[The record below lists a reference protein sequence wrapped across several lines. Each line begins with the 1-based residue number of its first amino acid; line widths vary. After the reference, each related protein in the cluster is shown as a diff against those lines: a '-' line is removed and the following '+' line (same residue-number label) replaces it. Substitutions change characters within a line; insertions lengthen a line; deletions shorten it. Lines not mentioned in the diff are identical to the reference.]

1 MEYTF
6 PVKNSQMQRYEL
18 HSCKKGLLLFL
29 ILSFKI
35 LLFSSKS
42 GLMNLIIDT
51 GNTRTKLALFQ
62 GREMLAFS
70 NFEGVDDKHII
81 QFCESNPVIKN
92 AILSSV
98 RQYPSEID
106 TYLTQ
111 RYYTVLFNQ
120 NTAVPIINKYCTP
133 ETLGKDRL
141 AGVVGA
147 QKIIPASDIL
157 VIDAGTAITYDFIT
171 ASGEYLGGS
180 ISPGIAMRYKA
191 LHTYTDRLPLLN
203 YYDDTQL
210 IGDDT
215 STSIY
220 SGVLNGA
227 LSEMEG
233 IIQQYRNIYPGL
245 KIIITGGDHNYF
257 DKRLKIKTFAAPN
270 LVLEGLN
277 LILDFNI
284 ETH

>member
-1 MEYTF
+1 
-6 PVKNSQMQRYEL
+6 
-18 HSCKKGLLLFL
+18 
-29 ILSFKI
+29 
-35 LLFSSKS
+35 
-42 GLMNLIIDT
+42 MNLVIDT

-62 GREMLAFS
+62 GREMVAFS
-70 NFEGVDDKHII
+70 SFEGINEKLII
-81 QFCESNPVIKN
+81 QFCESNLLIKN

-98 RQYPSEID
+98 KEYSPEID
-106 TYLTQ
+106 MYLK
-111 RYYTVLFNQ
+111 RHYHTVLFGQ
-120 NTAVPIINKYCTP
+120 NTSVPIKNKYSTP

-141 AGVVGA
+141 AGVIGA
-147 QKIIPASDIL
+147 QQLIPAGDIL

-191 LHTYTDRLPLLN
+191 LHTYTDRLPLLDF
-203 YYDDTQL
+203 YDDAKL

-215 STSIY
+215 AGSIY
-220 SGVLNGA
+220 SGVLNGTIA
-227 LSEMEG
+227 EMEG
-233 IIQQYRNIYPGL
+233 IVQQYRNLYPGI
-245 KIIITGGDHNYF
+245 KIIITGGDYNYF

>member
-1 MEYTF
+1 
-6 PVKNSQMQRYEL
+6 
-18 HSCKKGLLLFL
+18 
-29 ILSFKI
+29 
-35 LLFSSKS
+35 
-42 GLMNLIIDT
+42 MNLIIDT

-62 GREMLAFS
+62 GSEMLAFS
-70 NFEGVDDKHII
+70 SFEGVDDKYII
-81 QFCESNPVIKN
+81 QFCESNLFIKN

-98 RQYPSEID
+98 RKYPSEID
-106 TYLTQ
+106 AFLNQ
-111 RYYTVLFNQ
+111 RYKTVLFN
-120 NTAVPIINKYCTP
+120 NDTAVPIINKYGTP

-147 QKIIPASDIL
+147 QKIMPASDIL
-157 VIDAGTAITYDFIT
+157 VIDAGTAITFDFVT

-191 LHTYTDRLPLLN
+191 LHTYTDRLPLLDF
-203 YYDDTQL
+203 YDNAQL
-210 IGDDT
+210 IGTDT

-220 SGVLNGA
+220 SGVLNGTTA
-227 LSEMEG
+227 EMEG
-233 IIQQYRNIYPGL
+233 IIQQYRSLYPGI

-284 ETH
+284 ETN

>member
-1 MEYTF
+1 
-6 PVKNSQMQRYEL
+6 
-18 HSCKKGLLLFL
+18 
-29 ILSFKI
+29 
-35 LLFSSKS
+35 
-42 GLMNLIIDT
+42 MNLIIDT
-51 GNTRTKLALFQ
+51 GNTFTKLALFQ
-62 GREMLAFS
+62 GREMVAFLS
-70 NFEGVDDKHII
+70 FEGVDEKQII
-81 QFCESNPVIKN
+81 KFCELNLFIKN

-98 RQYPSEID
+98 KEYPSGID
-106 TYLTQ
+106 AYLNDH
-111 RYYTVLFNQ
+111 YFTVLFSH
-120 NTAVPIINKYCTP
+120 TTSIPVTNKYCTP

-147 QKIIPASDIL
+147 KKILPANDIL

-171 ASGEYLGGS
+171 ASGEYMGGS

-191 LHTYTDRLPLLN
+191 LNTYTDRLPLLN
-203 YYDDTQL
+203 YYEDARLT
-210 IGDDT
+210 GDDT

-227 LSEMEG
+227 VAEMEG
-233 IIQQYRNIYPGL
+233 IIQQYRNLYPGI

>member
-1 MEYTF
+1 
-6 PVKNSQMQRYEL
+6 
-18 HSCKKGLLLFL
+18 
-29 ILSFKI
+29 
-35 LLFSSKS
+35 
-42 GLMNLIIDT
+42 MNLIIDT
-51 GNTRTKLALFQ
+51 GNTFTKLALFQ
-62 GREMLAFS
+62 GREMVAFS
-70 NFEGVDDKHII
+70 SFEGVDEKQII
-81 QFCESNPVIKN
+81 KFCELNLSIKN

-98 RQYPSEID
+98 KAYPSGID
-106 TYLTQ
+106 AYLNDH
-111 RYYTVLFNQ
+111 YFTVLFSH
-120 NTAVPIINKYCTP
+120 TTSIPVINKYGTP

-147 QKIIPASDIL
+147 QKILPANDIL

-171 ASGEYLGGS
+171 ASGEYMGGA

-191 LHTYTDRLPLLN
+191 LNTYTDRLPLLN
-203 YYDDTQL
+203 YYEEVQLTGNDTY
-210 IGDDT
+210 
-215 STSIY
+215 TSIY

-227 LSEMEG
+227 VAEMEG
-233 IIQQYRNIYPGL
+233 IIQQYRNLYPGI